1 MGKKARKGAGKG
13 GAKGKPA
20 SAGGS
25 KKVRQKHKT
34 QQVAAGAKSQPKQQ
48 QNNGQGRN
56 KAKALTPAE
65 RLAEMRRKIDGGK
78 FRMLNEQLYTT
89 TGGSAF
95 STFQD
100 DPELFDVYHQG
111 FREMADKWPT
121 NPLDTFIDYVK
132 RHPKAVVAD
141 FGCGD
146 ARLAESVPNKVHS
159 FDLVSRKPSVT
170 ACNIA
175 DVPLKGSSVDIA
187 VYCLALMGTSVR
199 EYVREVH
206 RVLKPGGVLKVAEVK
221 SRFESESLGG
231 IEGFAQTLRHMGFDC
246 KHKDERNKMFVLFE
260 FVKSPR
266 KPQNVGPIEFKACEY
281 KRR

>member
-1 MGKKARKGAGKG
+1 MGKKGRKGGAKG

-20 SAGGS
+20 SKGAN
-25 KKVRQKHKT
+25 KKVHQKHKT
-34 QQVAAGAKSQPKQQ
+34 QQVAVVSKSQ
-48 QNNGQGRN
+48 QNQS
-56 KAKALTPAE
+56 KAKAKTKAKSLTPAE

-89 TGGSAF
+89 TGGAAF
-95 STFQD
+95 STFQS

-159 FDLVSRKPSVT
+159 FDLVSRKPHVT

-175 DVPLKGSSVDIA
+175 DVPLKDSTVDIG

-199 EYVREVH
+199 EYVREVY

-231 IEGFAQTLRHMGFDC
+231 IEGFVQTLRKMGFDC

-260 FVKSPR
+260 FVKSSR
-266 KPQNVGPIEFKACEY
+266 KPQKVDPIEFKACEY

>member
-1 MGKKARKGAGKG
+1 MGKKSRKGGGKAGI
-13 GAKGKPA
+13 KGKPA
-20 SAGGS
+20 SSGGN
-25 KKVRQKHKT
+25 KKAHQKNKT
-34 QQVAAGAKSQPKQQ
+34 QQVAVVPKSQ
-48 QNNGQGRN
+48 QNNGKNRN
-56 KAKALTPAE
+56 KSKTKALTPAE
-65 RLAEMRRKIDGGK
+65 RLAEMRRKLDGGK

-89 TGGSAF
+89 TGQNAF
-95 STFQD
+95 STFQS

-159 FDLVSRKPSVT
+159 FDLVSRKPTVT

-175 DVPLKGSSVDIA
+175 DVPLKDSSVDIA

-199 EYVREVH
+199 EYVREVY

-221 SRFESESLGG
+221 SRFESESIGG
-231 IEGFAQTLRHMGFDC
+231 IEGFVQTLRKMGFDC

-260 FVKSPR
+260 FVKSSR